1 MSTAR
6 FLPSIGCAVLLAAIC
21 VGVASAQSVS
31 AIAVTTKPLELSFP
45 TAKPAAEGAVTALTA
60 TTKTLELA
68 FAAPKAAPEGAVT
81 AITATTTTLQLAF
94 PTPAPVKK

>member
-6 FLPSIGCAVLLAAIC
+6 FLKSIGCAVLLATFSY
-21 VGVASAQSVS
+21 GVASAQSVT
-31 AIAVTTKPLELSFP
+31 AIAATTKALELSFP
-45 TAKPAAEGAVTALTA
+45 AAKPAAEGAVTALTA
-60 TTKTLELA
+60 TTKALELA

-81 AITATTTTLQLAF
+81 AVTATTTALQLAF